1 MLELLETSALDVED
15 DIETAGG
22 VTHRGD
28 MLQLFESSALDAED
42 DIETAG
48 GVTHRGEMVGL
59 FEKSSQWIEFFIK
72 VE

>member
-1 MLELLETSALDVED
+1 MVNTISSLNIYIYQGDMLQLFESNALDDVED

-28 MLQLFESSALDAED
+28 M
-42 DIETAG
+42 
-48 GVTHRGEMVGL
+48 VGL
-59 FEKSSQWIEFFIK
+59 VENSSQWIEFFIK